1 MSLVRSSD
9 PDFRVCQVSF
19 ADLLELQSRAERE
32 EWATRWSSE
41 ESLRAQV
48 KEAAVFLCPLLR
60 EERNGEVRSY
70 RCLVLFPAAQGDA
83 AGGVTTIDIA
93 PEVLASMER
102 IDRDPQ
108 VRKALRRIFSI
119 ASGGIS
125 MVAKD

>member
-9 PDFRVCQVSF
+9 PDFRVCQVGF

-32 EWATRWSSE
+32 GWATRWSSE
-41 ESLRAQV
+41 ESLRGQV
-48 KEAAVFLCPLLR
+48 KETAVFLCTMLR

-70 RCLVLFPAAQGDA
+70 RCLVLFPAAKGGA

-93 PEVLASMER
+93 PEALASLER

-108 VRKALRRIFSI
+108 VRKALARMFSI

-125 MVAKD
+125 MVSKD

>member
-9 PDFRVCQVSF
+9 PDFRVCQVHF
-19 ADLLELQSRAERE
+19 ADLLDLQLRAERE
-32 EWATRWSSE
+32 GWATRWSSE
-41 ESLRAQV
+41 ESLRGQV
-48 KEAAVFLCPLLR
+48 KESAVFLCPILR

-70 RCLVLFPAAQGDA
+70 RCLILFPVAKGNA
-83 AGGVTTIDIA
+83 AGGVATIDIA

-108 VRKALRRIFSI
+108 VRKALARIFTI

-125 MVAKD
+125 MISKD